1 MIRFVSAVTS
11 AALAWSIAVPAFA
24 DASADLNTAIDRTMA
39 THSYHLVMVTA
50 HGTFAGDYVY
60 PSTTHMT
67 MAGVEV
73 INVNGKMYMRQG
85 SGSWQTLPGE
95 SGMSDS
101 DALQTLK
108 LHRQD
113 YRASDLGMQS
123 VDGQSLH
130 AYHVDDLKTGRP
142 QTVYVDGGGRIVR
155 VDASKVSIRFSHFG
169 EPAHIVAPI

>member
-11 AALAWSIAVPAFA
+11 AVLACSIAIAALA
-24 DASADLNTAIDRTMA
+24 DASSDLYRAIDRTEA
-39 THSYHLVMVTA
+39 THAYHLVIATQ
-50 HGTFAGDYVY
+50 HGTFAGDYIY

-67 MAGVEV
+67 MAGMEV

-85 SGSWQTLPGE
+85 GGSWQTLPGG
-95 SGMSDS
+95 SGVSDS
-101 DALQTLK
+101 DALQLMK
-108 LHRQD
+108 LHRQQF
-113 YRASDLGMQS
+113 RASDLGMKV
-123 VDGQSLH
+123 VDGGSLH

-155 VDASKVSIRFSHFG
+155 VDAPSVSIRFSHFG